1 MNIFF
6 VITISLFISFKKTV
20 QSSNFDIKIIPDAN
34 LNATAAFA
42 SLEDSNDEFLYFS
55 YDFNYHNQVSERD
68 KDVSFFKITTGLNF
82 SLKDI
87 NYLLVDK
94 RQEEINST
102 YFDSNN
108 KIFWKPCYLI
118 STEKIFN
125 EYNYYIQINKLGE
138 NKNTLILRI
147 PILKKVG
154 DITIENVYSNTLP
167 EEILDK
173 ANKYKNINNWPIK
186 KDKNEM
192 NIYKDDKI
200 HAPHNIENHHYYHK
214 ELCII
219 FVFFGIILGLIWMKV
234 LIFYC
239 IFNKRIKNNIVLTT
253 ENQQN

>member
-1 MNIFF
+1 MNLFF
-6 VITISLFISFKKTV
+6 VITFFFLISFKKTV

-55 YDFNYHNQVSERD
+55 FDFNYHNHVSEKD
-68 KDVSFFKITTGLNF
+68 KDVSFFKITTRLNF

-94 RQEEINST
+94 KQEEINST
-102 YFDSNN
+102 YFDSNI
-108 KIFWKPCYLI
+108 KIFWKPCHII

-147 PILKKVG
+147 PILKKEG
-154 DITIENVYSNTLP
+154 DITIENIYSYSLS

-173 ANKYKNINNWPIK
+173 VNKYKNFNNWPIK
-186 KDKNEM
+186 KDKNDM
-192 NIYKDDKI
+192 DIYKDDKS
-200 HAPHNIENHHYYHK
+200 HSLHNIKYHHYHHNG
-214 ELCII
+214 LCKL
-219 FVFFGIILGLIWMKV
+219 FAFFGIILAIIWLIV
-234 LIFYC
+234 LLLYC
-239 IFNKRIKNNIVLTT
+239 MVNKRSKNIVVITT
-253 ENQQN
+253 GY